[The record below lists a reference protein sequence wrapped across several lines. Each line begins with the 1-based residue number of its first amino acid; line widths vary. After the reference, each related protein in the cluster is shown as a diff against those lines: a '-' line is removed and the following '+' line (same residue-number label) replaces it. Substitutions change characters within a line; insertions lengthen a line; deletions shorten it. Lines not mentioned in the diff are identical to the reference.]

1 MFRDGPVTETKVFIL
16 TIVGVGLIFL
26 YVYWQNRV
34 HPDGWMPEDA
44 RTQLH
49 RERRVP
55 PRVACATDVSILA
68 GRRTLS
74 ATSVNVAI
82 GGILLKP
89 SGALSVGEPVH
100 VSFQLPDGP
109 KIEIPGA
116 VCRRQGEHVAVKF
129 DFITEQRAL
138 IQQWVDRFHV

>member
-1 MFRDGPVTETKVFIL
+1 MTETKVFIL
-16 TIVGVGLIFL
+16 TVVVVGLILL

-34 HPDGWMPEDA
+34 HPGGWMPEDA
-44 RTQLH
+44 RNQLH

-55 PRVACATDVSILA
+55 PRISCATDVSIVA

-74 ATSVNVAI
+74 ATSLNVAI

-89 SGALSVGEPVH
+89 SGTLSIGEPVH

-109 KIEIPGA
+109 KIDIPGA
-116 VCRRQGEHVAVKF
+116 VCRKQGEHVAVKF
-129 DFITEQRAL
+129 DVVTEQRAL
-138 IQQWVDRFHV
+138 IQQWVDQFQV